1 MNIYFIIRREIFT
14 QFLKILSTH
23 YITFHFGIFE
33 NFLLHIVRY
42 ILRNYNLSDKIRQQ
56 RDTKPFIL
64 LFNIKITGKAQTV
77 NKLFCGED
85 IRIMFII
92 YMDYKDR
99 FCENKRNCL
108 FATSKADAHIISA
121 KGLTGR
127 YKMLFQAVLLL
138 G

>member
-64 LFNIKITGKAQTV
+64 LFNIKITGKA
-77 NKLFCGED
+77 
-85 IRIMFII
+85 
-92 YMDYKDR
+92 
-99 FCENKRNCL
+99 
-108 FATSKADAHIISA
+108 
-121 KGLTGR
+121 
-127 YKMLFQAVLLL
+127 
-138 G
+138 